1 MLFGAA
7 VVVFALGFHV
17 ILADEPKCL
26 SRFDYDE
33 KMLLKLLRIEDK
45 LEHFEQ
51 VIQDLKS
58 VELENLK
65 QTDQQLQM
73 EMNVFQEKIKTTAEH
88 SHKTTTLLTN
98 CQDNISMVNASVGL
112 LQMQIIEERGPTIA
126 FLVRGPKYESGR
138 VVFNEEVFNEGKA
151 FTPATGEFLAPLSGL
166 YYFSFNLLASSSN
179 THMYCHFYKNRDDYI
194 VYTYAD
200 GTSSSYDSGSMSAFI
215 TLKKGEIFNVGSCA
229 GTPSVSFIAGT
240 ALTGALIKVDYV

>member
-112 LQMQIIEERGPTIA
+112 LQMQIIEERG
-126 FLVRGPKYESGR
+126 R